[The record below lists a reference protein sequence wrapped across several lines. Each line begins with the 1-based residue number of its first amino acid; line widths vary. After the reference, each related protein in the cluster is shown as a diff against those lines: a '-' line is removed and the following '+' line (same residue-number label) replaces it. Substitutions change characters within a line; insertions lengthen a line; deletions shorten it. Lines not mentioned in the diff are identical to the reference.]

1 MKHYN
6 TIGFI
11 LIIFALL
18 IVLGV
23 CFRRINKLFNENLEL
38 KFDLSYYVEKEN
50 KLRKQVEE
58 TKNSPLTRA
67 EALDEAIKQLDKG
80 E

>member
-1 MKHYN
+1 MA
-6 TIGFI
+6 GLV

-38 KFDLSYYVEKEN
+38 KFELSDYVEKEN
-50 KLRKQVEE
+50 KFNKQVEQV
-58 TKNSPLTRA
+58 KNSPLTRE
-67 EALDEAIKQLDKG
+67 EALEEAIKKLDKG
-80 E
+80 EING

>member
-11 LIIFALL
+11 LIIIALL
-18 IVLGV
+18 AVLV
-23 CFRRINKLFNENLEL
+23 ICFRRINTLFNENLEL
-38 KFDLSYYVEKEN
+38 KSELSDYVEAEEKF
-50 KLRKQVEE
+50 RKQVEE

-67 EALDEAIKQLDKG
+67 EALDEAIKKLDRG

>member
-1 MKHYN
+1 M
-6 TIGFI
+6 IGFI

-23 CFRRINKLFNENLEL
+23 CFRRINKLFHENLEL
-38 KFDLSYYVEKEN
+38 KFELSDYVEAEE

-67 EALDEAIKQLDKG
+67 EALDEAIKKLDRG

>member
-1 MKHYN
+1 M
-6 TIGFI
+6 IGFI
-11 LIIFALL
+11 LIIIALL
-18 IVLGV
+18 VVLV
-23 CFRRINKLFNENLEL
+23 ICFRRINTLFNENLEL
-38 KFDLSYYVEKEN
+38 KFDLSYYVEAEE

-67 EALDEAIKQLDKG
+67 EALDEAIKKLDRG

>member
-1 MKHYN
+1 M
-6 TIGFI
+6 IGFI

-23 CFRRINKLFNENLEL
+23 CFRRINKLFHENLEL

-50 KLRKQVEE
+50 KFRKQVEE
-58 TKNSPLTRA
+58 VKNSPLTRA
-67 EALDEAIKQLDKG
+67 EALDEAIKKLDRG
-80 E
+80 EING

>member
-1 MKHYN
+1 M
-6 TIGFI
+6 IGFI

-38 KFDLSYYVEKEN
+38 KFELSDYVEKETKFN
-50 KLRKQVEE
+50 KQVEE
-58 TKNSPLTRA
+58 VKNQPLTRE
-67 EALDEAIKQLDKG
+67 EALDEAIKKLDRG
-80 E
+80 EING

>member
-1 MKHYN
+1 M
-6 TIGFI
+6 IGFI
-11 LIIFALL
+11 LIIIALL
-18 IVLGV
+18 VVLVV
-23 CFRRINKLFNENLEL
+23 CFRRINKLFNENLQL
-38 KFDLSYYVEKEN
+38 KFELSDYVEAEE

-67 EALDEAIKQLDKG
+67 EALDEAIKKLDRG

>member
-1 MKHYN
+1 M
-6 TIGFI
+6 IGFI

-38 KFDLSYYVEKEN
+38 KFELSDYVEAEE

-67 EALDEAIKQLDKG
+67 EALDEAIKKLDRG

>member
-1 MKHYN
+1 M
-6 TIGFI
+6 IGFI

-23 CFRRINKLFNENLEL
+23 CFRRINKLFHENLEL
-38 KFDLSYYVEKEN
+38 KFELSDYVETEE

-67 EALDEAIKQLDKG
+67 EALDEAIKKLDRG

>member
-1 MKHYN
+1 M
-6 TIGFI
+6 IGFI
-11 LIIFALL
+11 LIIFTLL

-23 CFRRINKLFNENLEL
+23 CFRRINKLFHENLEL
-38 KFDLSYYVEKEN
+38 KFELSDYVETEE

-67 EALDEAIKQLDKG
+67 EALDEAIKKLDRG